1 MLKLDF
7 TYDANLASMPTG
19 ETSEPPGDTSVE
31 PPPPITMPPNV
42 MMHRSTAVV
51 SASVAEL
58 LPLQSPA
65 TDDLN
70 LKIMSVKNVWEREH
84 QGRTPLEQIFEQRY
98 YQLFRVCTDPWKSWN
113 LRFNFSR
120 PGKPWNQSWAVE
132 SRGKSTEWLPL
143 THVHVSSLYRS
154 YHYLQ

>member
-1 MLKLDF
+1 LKLDF
-7 TYDANLASMPTG
+7 TYDANLASSMPAGEKSETG
-19 ETSEPPGDTSVE
+19 DSGVE
-31 PPPPITMPPNV
+31 LPPPITMPPSA

-58 LPLQSPA
+58 MPLQSPA

-98 YQLFRVCTDPWKSWN
+98 CHARVPFQRPLFLLN
-113 LRFNFSR
+113 LHSTRSSADADNGLDAFS
-120 PGKPWNQSWAVE
+120 GQS
-132 SRGKSTEWLPL
+132 RSTNMVPFW
-143 THVHVSSLYRS
+143 VHCDFSLS
-154 YHYLQ
+154 I

>member
-1 MLKLDF
+1 LKLDF
-7 TYDANLASMPTG
+7 TYDANLAPMPSG
-19 ETSEPPGDTSVE
+19 EKTEPSDVGVE
-31 PPPPITMPPNV
+31 PPPAISMPPNA

-84 QGRTPLEQIFEQRY
+84 QGRTPLEQIFEQR
-98 YQLFRVCTDPWKSWN
+98 C
-113 LRFNFSR
+113 
-120 PGKPWNQSWAVE
+120 G
-132 SRGKSTEWLPL
+132 PL
-143 THVHVSSLYRS
+143 TFYRT
-154 YHYLQ
+154 LLIVK

>member
-1 MLKLDF
+1 
-7 TYDANLASMPTG
+7 
-19 ETSEPPGDTSVE
+19 
-31 PPPPITMPPNV
+31 

-51 SASVAEL
+51 SASVAAEL

-98 YQLFRVCTDPWKSWN
+98 VFVRYMTVVR
-113 LRFNFSR
+113 
-120 PGKPWNQSWAVE
+120 
-132 SRGKSTEWLPL
+132 
-143 THVHVSSLYRS
+143 
-154 YHYLQ
+154 

>member
-1 MLKLDF
+1 MKQSCQTRTFLADDSNKNIVTSVIVILIAVVQGKDTSDLKLDF
-7 TYDANLASMPTG
+7 TYDANLAPMPSG
-19 ETSEPPGDTSVE
+19 DKSESVDSASVE
-31 PPPPITMPPNV
+31 PPPPITMPPSA

-84 QGRTPLEQIFEQRY
+84 QGRTALEQIFEQRY
-98 YQLFRVCTDPWKSWN
+98 C
-113 LRFNFSR
+113 
-120 PGKPWNQSWAVE
+120 QSIAAFHRW
-132 SRGKSTEWLPL
+132 
-143 THVHVSSLYRS
+143 
-154 YHYLQ
+154 

>member
-1 MLKLDF
+1 
-7 TYDANLASMPTG
+7 MPSG
-19 ETSEPPGDTSVE
+19 EQTEPSDVGVE
-31 PPPPITMPPNV
+31 PPPAISMPPNA

-98 YQLFRVCTDPWKSWN
+98 GSVTFRTLLIVK
-113 LRFNFSR
+113 
-120 PGKPWNQSWAVE
+120 
-132 SRGKSTEWLPL
+132 
-143 THVHVSSLYRS
+143 
-154 YHYLQ
+154 